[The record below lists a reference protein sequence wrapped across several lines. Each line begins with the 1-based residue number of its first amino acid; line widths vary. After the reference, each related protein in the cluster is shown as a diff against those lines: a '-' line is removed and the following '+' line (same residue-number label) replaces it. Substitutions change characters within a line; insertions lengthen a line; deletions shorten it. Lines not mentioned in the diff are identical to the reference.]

1 MANTRMTA
9 SNTFTKGLVMDF
21 NPTVTKAD
29 CLVNALNTT
38 LLTFNGNEMQLQQDM
53 GNGRVET
60 AYLPEGYIPVGACE
74 FGDIIYIVSYNPL
87 ENKSQ
92 IGCFPSPERNVTS
105 DEITDLQQ
113 NLVAGDFQ
121 QLQGSTPTGV
131 IKSMSAK
138 KIVYGNKNMNPGDKF
153 IIYEEAASD
162 QSVLQENKNTLS
174 DFGNSLHTHNEWPK
188 LLKLK
193 VVSIEDS
200 GRIVDLNAAVKWYD
214 NDYYLTHLQKQSAG
228 TKPDIDSYR
237 SLVSSAYSIFQSKVS
252 GKLAILAEL
261 ESIKGFSC
269 TYDVYTSTDTETN
282 KTTYRVYFYT
292 AWETDHN
299 DVNPLGFIFTKS
311 EWSKDSDGGFVF
323 EPKVSEDNN
332 YVEYVKSDTQTK
344 VPVVSAATIN
354 DAGTITGYDFSQ
366 VKHYTRTYE
375 LESPSSTFED
385 YIKKDSYNV
394 KIIDILDWHKVGNS
408 YTAIK
413 DPTDYPNLRPVTRI
427 TRLLDTSSGEPVLT
441 GDTYQYLYNLDSY
454 EVVDGEIAYMTKGVN
469 GEMVSIVPTAIKDDI
484 VNNYF
489 HKDVPTLVTEDF
501 KLLQKKTLEIK
512 GTKVSVDTDLS
523 KMVWS
528 YAVAPVMPYGVLDHF
543 EIEGSIDFS
552 KLGTGLIDLIAWK
565 YYNSGNVSTLTWGL
579 DAYAEPNKGIAEV
592 VFDFFDN
599 QGCAASYHIAGK
611 TSYAGMFTEQIV
623 LNQQNSSYRLNSVDA
638 QGNSY
643 IHAGVEDSKG
653 TVYLTPGNKP
663 TTEEEAY
670 GPYKNDAGTLYP
682 NILYLVKITVKYC
695 PKDIMGNFNTDNT
708 SGYKTFYRWYWTN
721 GLFNEMYYNTADFN
735 TLQPRLG
742 LDFSATFNTKGSK
755 GTHALASKQYIYMD
769 AGDFSYSEDKD
780 SLFKSLG
787 ANVYAINQDYED
799 DDTGN
804 IRLTLDPGL
813 SEGFN
818 TFNLNKD
825 KLSLIKDLYVKMGK
839 SSITKSV
846 ETPSTVHTG
855 DSFTSPLDDSIQ
867 PVIAKSL
874 CSHESDT
881 SSDMPGFDRSGY
893 AGYNY
898 GTNNSIVS
906 DTLLKMIQESD
917 TPNRK
922 TGTYVETLL
931 PETGGTDVE
940 IYSAQSAYES
950 YLDSFSLNLLGATL
964 ETSTPLTYYNAQ
976 GEKLTLDHYQSQ
988 KFSLADVGEDGE
1000 GIKLVLAGTAYSKMY
1015 ASEMSKDSTSK
1026 VLRSI
1031 IHNADS
1037 KEEYNSLTAAGLHLY
1052 SNHLYFNDVITW
1064 HMGESGG
1071 KDTRWGSYYSKGI
1084 TGKNWSSSNI
1094 DGVANSSHDA
1104 WRPDFNNDEVQELW
1118 RGQLTSA
1125 LAAFMI
1131 CRSSSSNGEI
1141 DRVESSVSWDKIRSS
1156 FGLSKIGNRI
1166 TNSRGETPG
1175 QNPKEWT
1182 SAEPSYIHSFM
1193 VYDQEQNLAVP
1204 IADYFVGSSSPVSQD
1219 KRGGYSVPTQ
1229 TLADMLG
1236 SMFAQLYVVD
1246 TSAEGDTGLLGN
1258 FVSLQSFTESWNKD
1272 IIIEVNTES
1281 DDLKNQN
1288 NLHELITIQTQAMST
1303 YLKCLEANTTGYSA
1317 KDIDLSNV
1325 SIVLYGVQRVFSFQ
1339 FDVAY
1344 NLGNLPYLNSQRGEA
1359 KNKIMLTVL
1368 DDDNPQTGTFSGSVT
1383 PNTLYTWTG
1392 SNIIPFGQ
1400 GTSMYYASE
1409 FKDINGELYM
1419 KATST
1424 TIKSSSFATL
1434 AKVLQYDSGEISWH
1448 NLSQFA
1454 TWNSSYNINYLGTGD
1469 DPHLHNLPLVSFF
1482 NLYKPGS

>member
-9 SNTFTKGLVMDF
+9 PNTFTKGLVMDF

-29 CLVNALNTT
+29 CLVNALNAT

-92 IGCFPSPERNVTS
+92 IGCFPSPERNITS
-105 DEITDLQQ
+105 DEITDLKQ
-113 NLVAGDFQ
+113 NLVTGDFQ

-131 IKSMSAK
+131 IRSMSVK

-153 IIYEEAASD
+153 IIYEEAASN
-162 QSVLQENKNTLS
+162 QSVLQENKGTLS

-214 NDYYLTHLQKQSAG
+214 NDYYLTHLQKQPAS

-261 ESIKGFSC
+261 ESIEGFSC
-269 TYDVYTSTDTETN
+269 TYDVYTSIDPNTN
-282 KTTYRVYFYT
+282 ETTYRVYFYT
-292 AWETDHN
+292 AWETGHN

-311 EWSKDSDGGFVF
+311 EWSKDLGGGFIF
-323 EPKVSEDNN
+323 MPQVSKDGTS
-332 YVEYVKSDTQTK
+332 VEYVKSTVQTR
-344 VPVVSAATIN
+344 VPVDSAATI
-354 DAGTITGYDFSQ
+354 DGTGTVTGYDFSQ

-375 LESPSSTFED
+375 LENPSSTFET
-385 YIKKDSYNV
+385 YIEKDSYNA
-394 KIIDILDWHKVGNS
+394 KITNILDWHKVGNS
-408 YTAIK
+408 YTAVANQA
-413 DPTDYPNLRPVTRI
+413 DYKNLRPVTRI
-427 TRLLDTSSGEPVLT
+427 TRLLDVASGEPVLT
-441 GDTYQYLYNLDSY
+441 GDMYQYLYNLDSY
-454 EVVDGEIAYMTKGVN
+454 EMVDNKVTYMTKGIN
-469 GEMVSIVPTAIKDDI
+469 GEIVPVVPTALKDDV

-489 HKDVPTLVTEDF
+489 HKDVPTLVTGDF
-501 KLLQKKTLEIK
+501 KLPQKKVLTIK
-512 GTKVSVDTDLS
+512 DVKVPVDTDLS
-523 KMVWS
+523 RMIWN
-528 YAVAPVMPYGVLDHF
+528 YAVAPVMPYGVLDHL
-543 EIEGSIDFS
+543 EIAGNIDFS
-552 KLGTGLIDLIAWK
+552 KLGTGLIDLIAWR

-611 TSYAGMFTEQIV
+611 TSYAGTFTEQIV
-623 LNQQNSSYRLNSVDA
+623 LDQQNSSYRLNSVDA
-638 QGNSY
+638 QGKSY
-643 IHAGVEDSKG
+643 IHAGVEDPEG
-653 TVYLTPGNKP
+653 TVYLTSGNKP
-663 TTEEEAY
+663 TTAKTAY

-695 PKDIMGNFNTDNT
+695 PKDIIGNFNTDNT

-721 GLFNEMYYNTADFN
+721 GLFNEMYYNTADFS

-755 GTHALASKQYIYMD
+755 GTHTLTPKQYIYMGAD
-769 AGDFSYSEDKD
+769 EFSYSEDKD
-780 SLFKSLG
+780 KLFKSLG
-787 ANVYAINQDYED
+787 ANVYAINQNYED
-799 DDTGN
+799 DVAGN

-839 SSITKSV
+839 SSITKSI
-846 ETPSTVHTG
+846 EAPSTVHTG

-867 PVIAKSL
+867 PVIAESL
-874 CSHESDT
+874 CSHERGNS
-881 SSDMPGFDRSGY
+881 FDRSGY

-898 GTNNSIVS
+898 GTNNSTVS
-906 DTLLKMIQESD
+906 DTLLQMIQESD

-922 TGTYVETLL
+922 TGTYVETSL
-931 PETGGTDVE
+931 PATGGTDIE

-950 YLDSFSLNLLGATL
+950 YLDSFSLNLLGAKL
-964 ETSTPLTYYNAQ
+964 ETATPLTYYNAQ
-976 GEKLTLDHYQSQ
+976 GEEQTLDHYQSQ
-988 KFSLADVGEDGE
+988 KITLADASEDGA

-1015 ASEMSKDSTSK
+1015 ASEMRKGSASK

-1031 IHNADS
+1031 IHNAKSD
-1037 KEEYNSLTAAGLHLY
+1037 EECNSLKAAGLHLY
-1052 SNHLYFNDVITW
+1052 DGHLYFNDVITW

-1071 KDTRWGSYYSKGI
+1071 KSTRWGSYHSKGI
-1084 TGKNWSSSNI
+1084 TGKNWHSSDI
-1094 DGVANSSHDA
+1094 AGDA
-1104 WRPDFNNDEVQELW
+1104 ISDHNEWRPDFSHNQVQDLW
-1118 RGQLTSA
+1118 KKQLTSA

-1131 CRSSSSNGEI
+1131 CRSTSSNGKI

-1175 QNPKEWT
+1175 QDPRNWT

-1193 VYDQEQNLAVP
+1193 VYDKEQNLVIP

-1219 KRGGYSVPTQ
+1219 KRGGYSVPTK

-1246 TSAEGDTGLLGN
+1246 TSAGGDTGLLGN
-1258 FVSLQSFTESWNKD
+1258 FVSLQPFTESWNKD

-1281 DDLKNQN
+1281 DDLTNQD
-1288 NLHELITIQTQAMST
+1288 NLHELITIQTQTMGT
-1303 YLKCLEANTTGYSA
+1303 YLKCLKTNAGTEYPAEA
-1317 KDIDLSNV
+1317 DIDLSNV
-1325 SIVLYGVQRVFSFQ
+1325 TIVLYGAQRVFSFQ

-1344 NLGNLPYLNSQRGEA
+1344 NLGNLPYLNSQRGES
-1359 KNKIMLTVL
+1359 KNKIMLTTL
-1368 DDDNPQTGTFSGSVT
+1368 NDDKPQTGVFSGSVT

-1392 SNIIPFGQ
+1392 NNITPFGQ
-1400 GTSMYYASE
+1400 GTTMYYASE
-1409 FKDINGELYM
+1409 FKNIDGELYI
-1419 KATST
+1419 KATGT
-1424 TIKSSSFATL
+1424 AIKSSSFATL
-1434 AKVLQYDSGEISWH
+1434 AKVLQYDEDGISWH

-1454 TWNSSYNINYLGTGD
+1454 TWNSRYDINYIGTGD
-1469 DPHLHNLPLVSFF
+1469 DPYLRNLPIVSFF
-1482 NLYKPGS
+1482 NLYKPGSQ